1 MEFIFSVAAVCDL
14 QSTILK
20 GILKQTAVL
29 LTNKIYVKVN
39 SRKIIN
45 VLVTSKRNKASKPS
59 IKKNVGKFTNPLQ
72 QPKFLS
78 EKRMSFRYDN

>member
-59 IKKNVGKFTNPLQ
+59 IKKMWENLAILYNSPRSCQKKNVI
-72 QPKFLS
+72 S
-78 EKRMSFRYDN
+78 I